1 MMKVFSY
8 SKKILCLL
16 LCCLFLVPLAAT
28 AEVPLTEPEASS
40 YILMEKETGTVLV
53 QKNATER
60 RPMASITKLM
70 TALLILEDID
80 SGKISLSDQV
90 TASANASAMG
100 GSQIYL
106 KENEVM
112 DVDTLLKSI
121 FVASAND
128 ACIAMAEHLE
138 GSEEAF
144 VKRMNE
150 RAQELGLTDTA
161 YKNPHGL
168 DEDGHYSSAKDI
180 ATLSRLVLSHDLT
193 KTYTGIWQERIRNDT
208 FELTNTNKLI
218 RYYDGATGLKTG
230 STTQAGSCLSASA
243 KRNGMELIAVVLNSP
258 TSEMRFTDAKRLLD
272 YGFANYSLI
281 SLTNSEEVFQEVSVA
296 YGKPGFANIYP
307 KENLTFLKQLSDSG
321 EPVRR
326 AEYYPLTAPVAAGTV
341 AGKLVF
347 ELDGEIVGETDL
359 IVKDNIPKQ
368 SFWDTLWQF
377 FKVM

>member
-1 MMKVFSY
+1 MKPLKYF
-8 SKKILCLL
+8 KKMFCLL
-16 LCCLFLVPLAAT
+16 LCCLIIAPLGAA
-28 AEVPLTEPEASS
+28 AQVPLTEPEASA
-40 YILMEKETGTVLV
+40 YILMEKETGTVLLK
-53 QKNATER
+53 KNETEH

-80 SGKISLSDQV
+80 SGKISLSDPV

-112 DVDTLLKSI
+112 DVNTLLKSI

-150 RAQELGLTDTA
+150 RASELGLTDTV

-168 DEDGHYSSAKDI
+168 DDDGHYSSALDI

-193 KTYTGIWQERIRNDT
+193 RTYTGIWQEKIRNDT

-218 RYYDGATGLKTG
+218 RFYDGATGLKTG

-258 TSEMRFTDAKRLLD
+258 TGEMRFTDAKRLLD
-272 YGFANYSLI
+272 YGFANYKTTT
-281 SLTNSEEVFQEVSVA
+281 LTNPEEVFSQATVS
-296 YGKPGFANIYP
+296 YGKPGTVNLYP
-307 KENLTFLKQLSDSG
+307 KEGLTYLQAKDDSK
-321 EPVRR
+321 EPIRK
-326 AEYYPLTAPVAAGTV
+326 AEFYPLTAPVSAGSV
-341 AGKLVF
+341 AGKLIF
-347 ELDGEIVGETDL
+347 EVDGETVGETEL
-359 IVKDNIPKQ
+359 IVRENVAKQ

>member
-1 MMKVFSY
+1 MKVKNHL
-8 SKKILCLL
+8 KKTLCLL
-16 LCCLFLVPLAAT
+16 LCCFFVMPMIAT
-28 AEVPLTEPEASS
+28 AQVALTEPEASA
-40 YILMEKETGTVLV
+40 YILLEKETGTVLAS
-53 QKNATER
+53 KNETER

-70 TALLILEDID
+70 TILLILEDID
-80 SGKISLSDQV
+80 NGKLSLTDEI
-90 TASANASAMG
+90 TASAAASEMG

-112 DVDTLLKSI
+112 NVDTLLKSI

-128 ACIAMAEHLE
+128 ACVAMAEHLC
-138 GSEEAF
+138 GSEAAF
-144 VKRMNE
+144 VERMNE
-150 RAQELGLTDTA
+150 KASEIGLTDTA

-180 ATLSRLVLSHDLT
+180 AAISRLVLSHDLT
-193 KTYTGIWQERIRNDT
+193 RNYTGIWQERIRNGT

-230 STTQAGSCLSASA
+230 STTNAGSCLSASA

-272 YGFANYSLI
+272 YGFANYKTTA
-281 SLTNSEEVFQEVSVA
+281 LTNPEEVFSQESVA
-296 YGKPGFANIYP
+296 YGKPDSVNLYP
-307 KENLTFLKQLSDSG
+307 KDELTFLQEKTDEK

-326 AEYYPLTAPVAAGTV
+326 AEFYKLKAPLLSGSV
-341 AGKLVF
+341 AGKLIF
-347 ELDGEIVGETDL
+347 EVDGETVGETEL
-359 IVKDNIPKQ
+359 ILKDNVPKQ
-368 SFWDTLWQF
+368 SFLDTIWQF

>member
-1 MMKVFSY
+1 M
-8 SKKILCLL
+8 IT
-16 LCCLFLVPLAAT
+16 PLGAT
-28 AEVPLTEPEASS
+28 AEVPLTEPEASA
-40 YILMEKETGTVLV
+40 YILMEKETGTVLIK
-53 QKNATER
+53 KNETER

-70 TALLILEDID
+70 TVLLILEDID

-112 DVDTLLKSI
+112 DVNTLLKSI

-144 VKRMNE
+144 VKRMND
-150 RAQELGLTDTA
+150 RAIELGLTDTV

-168 DEDGHYSSAKDI
+168 DADEHYSSARDI

-193 KTYTGIWQERIRNDT
+193 RTYTGIWQEKIRNDT

-230 STTQAGSCLSASA
+230 STTKAGSCLSASA

-272 YGFANYSLI
+272 YGFANYKTTT
-281 SLTNSEEVFQEVSVA
+281 LTNPEEVFSQATVA
-296 YGKPGFANIYP
+296 YGKPGTVNLYP
-307 KENLTFLKQLSDSG
+307 KECLTYLQAKDDSK

-326 AEYYPLTAPVAAGTV
+326 TEFYPLTAPVSAGSV
-341 AGKLVF
+341 AGKLIF
-347 ELDGEIVGETDL
+347 EVDGETVGETEL
-359 IVKDNIPKQ
+359 IVKENVAKQ

-377 FKVM
+377 FKVI

>member
-1 MMKVFSY
+1 MDRMNY
-8 SKKILCLL
+8 SKRILCLL
-16 LCCLFLVPLAAT
+16 LCCLFAIPFQVI
-28 AEVPLTEPEASS
+28 AETPFTEPEASA
-40 YILMEKETGTVLV
+40 YILLEKETGTILA
-53 QKNATER
+53 QKNETER

-70 TALLILEDID
+70 TVLLILEDID
-80 SGKISLSDQV
+80 SGKISLSDEV

-112 DVDTLLKSI
+112 DVNTLLKSI
-121 FVASAND
+121 LVASAND

-144 VKRMNE
+144 VTRMNT
-150 RAQELGLTDTA
+150 RASELGLSDTA

-168 DEDGHYSSAKDI
+168 DEEGHYSSAKDI

-193 KTYTGIWQERIRNDT
+193 KTYTGIWQEKIRNDT

-230 STTQAGSCLSASA
+230 STTNAGSCLSASA

-258 TSEMRFTDAKRLLD
+258 TGEMRFTDAKRLLD
-272 YGFANYSLI
+272 YGFANYQTVA
-281 SLTNSEEVFQEVSVA
+281 LTNTEEVFSQAEVA
-296 YGKPGFANIYP
+296 YAKPRSVSLYP
-307 KENLTFLKQLSDSG
+307 KENLTLLQEKSNAK

-326 AEYYPLTAPVAAGTV
+326 AEFYPLTAPLSKGAV
-341 AGKLVF
+341 AGKLF
-347 ELDGEIVGETDL
+347 FETDGTTVYETEL
-359 IVKDNIPKQ
+359 IIQEDVPKQ

>member
-1 MMKVFSY
+1 MNLMNCSR
-8 SKKILCLL
+8 KILCLL
-16 LCCLFLVPLAAT
+16 LCCFLAMPVAVR
-28 AEVPLTEPEASS
+28 AEVALTEPEATS
-40 YILMEKETGTVLV
+40 YILMEKETGTVLA
-53 QKNATER
+53 QKNETER

-70 TALLILEDID
+70 TILLILEDLD
-80 SGKISLSDQV
+80 NGKLSLTDNI
-90 TASANASAMG
+90 TASAAASEMG

-128 ACIAMAEHLE
+128 ACVAMAEHLS

-144 VKRMNE
+144 VARMNE
-150 RAQELGLTDTA
+150 KAAEIGLTDTA

-168 DEDGHYSSAKDI
+168 DDDGHYSSARDI
-180 ATLSRLVLSHDLT
+180 ATISRLVLNHELT
-193 KTYTGIWQERIRNDT
+193 KKYTGIWQERIRNGT

-230 STTQAGSCLSASA
+230 STTNAGSCLSASA

-272 YGFANYSLI
+272 YGFANYKTTT
-281 SLTNSEEVFQEVSVA
+281 LTNPEEAFSQENVA
-296 YGKPGFANIYP
+296 YGNPDVVNVYP
-307 KENLTFLKQLSDSG
+307 KETLTYLQEKTDET

-326 AEYYPLTAPVAAGTV
+326 TELRSLKAPLSQGDVVGKLIFEVNGEPVAET
-341 AGKLVF
+341 
-347 ELDGEIVGETDL
+347 ELIL
-359 IVKDNIPKQ
+359 KDNLPKQ
-368 SFWDTLWQF
+368 SFWNTLWQF